1 MKKQSVILLNA
12 LPDKKA
18 KSIGNR
24 CMVSIKN
31 NMNILDYH
39 IHSIKNI
46 FKNPE
51 IIIIDGFDTK
61 KIKKYISNK
70 YKNVIFAEHDIDDY
84 TNIGASIELGLKLI
98 TTRSCCI
105 INSNHIIHHSL
116 NAKIK
121 NILDE
126 TFVLCSSNKGDVG
139 FISDKNY
146 ILNCYYG
153 LPQQIFDIFHINNN
167 YIDILLSLNN
177 LSKLY
182 FFEIINLCISKGI
195 LIKPIQ
201 VPKKSITIINSI
213 QNIEKIKKHYV

>member
-61 KIKKYISNK
+61 KIKKY
-70 YKNVIFAEHDIDDY
+70 
-84 TNIGASIELGLKLI
+84 
-98 TTRSCCI
+98 
-105 INSNHIIHHSL
+105 
-116 NAKIK
+116 
-121 NILDE
+121 
-126 TFVLCSSNKGDVG
+126 SSTV
-139 FISDKNY
+139 
-146 ILNCYYG
+146 
-153 LPQQIFDIFHINNN
+153 
-167 YIDILLSLNN
+167 
-177 LSKLY
+177 
-182 FFEIINLCISKGI
+182 
-195 LIKPIQ
+195 
-201 VPKKSITIINSI
+201 
-213 QNIEKIKKHYV
+213 